1 MCVNLIFVATTWHSN
16 EYASSGNGLTTDTR
30 SLASE
35 LWAIDATKD
44 VPGGILAHAIYNR
57 PTTTDQQGA
66 VNGLFTAFGDTTDEV
81 ETLLDHINSSPH
93 SGKLMELQKR
103 FGAGHN
109 APGNVVRE
117 FFLEYNPG
125 DMVCP
130 VLLRH
135 GFVHS
140 APVRIGNGRE
150 VWEVCFAGERSDI
163 EPALDGV
170 REDAGADVEVKRI
183 TATGDVRQP
192 VRQRRHDALT
202 PTQREVFDLARSEGY
217 YEWPRGTS
225 TRELADIRGVSKT
238 TLLEHL
244 RKAESKL
251 LDPADQTV

>member
-1 MCVNLIFVATTWHSN
+1 MSESAQAAGSRLTLDLWHPN
-16 EYASSGNGLTTDTR
+16 C
-30 SLASE
+30 
-35 LWAIDATKD
+35 WAIEATHD

-57 PTTTDQQGA
+57 PAATERTDE
-66 VNGLFTAFGDTTDEV
+66 VNGLFTAFGETTDEV
-81 ETLLDHINSSPH
+81 ETLLEHIRASAH
-93 SGKLMELQKR
+93 SGDLMELQKR

-117 FFLEYNPG
+117 FFLEYDPG

-140 APVRIGNGRE
+140 APVRIEDGRE
-150 VWEVCFAGERSDI
+150 VWEVCFAGERSGI

-170 REDAGADVEVKRI
+170 RDDAGADVDVTRI
-183 TATGDVRQP
+183 TATGDVSRST
-192 VRQRRHDALT
+192 RKRRYDALT
-202 PTQREVFDLARSEGY
+202 TTQREVFDLARREGY

-225 TRELADIRGVSKT
+225 TRELAEQRGVSKT

-251 LDPADQTV
+251 LDPADEPI